1 MLGLAEMHA
10 KAGGPLDQ
18 LVDAIEEVVEDLDNK
33 LNKAHADFDKRTAEY
48 EAEVSRIQ
56 KLINNAASDIAA
68 TAEYLEVLAAQK

>member
-48 EAEVSRIQ
+48 EGNFIKFSSLLFYM
-56 KLINNAASDIAA
+56 KLQFIIFLFS
-68 TAEYLEVLAAQK
+68 